1 MINGGLKDR
10 RYETPDWRSFLAHAK
25 IQPEML
31 INPAWFAAGGVCAAS
46 GTFAWGAAA
55 PWSQLFGP
63 TIRHVSDDTSIAI
76 TFDDGPNPTVTPK
89 LLDLFDRYNAKATF
103 FLIGKYVRACPA
115 LAKEIAE
122 RGHVIGNHTE
132 THPALTFLSSKQIE
146 NELNRCDDAIL
157 AATGKKPAW
166 MRPPFGYR
174 NPMLDAIVRR
184 RGGAGVAMWS
194 KAARDWRTQ
203 SPEPVIQ
210 RLRRVRG
217 GDIVLL
223 HDGDHR
229 VFEGGRQHVLR
240 ALEYWLP
247 RWKNAGLHFVKL
259 DGTHYNDQAA

>member
-1 MINGGLKDR
+1 M
-10 RYETPDWRSFLAHAK
+10 A
-25 IQPEML
+25 
-31 INPAWFAAGGVCAAS
+31 INPGWFAAGGVCAAS

-63 TIRHVSDDTSIAI
+63 TIRRISDASSIAI

-103 FLIGKYVRACPA
+103 FLIGKHLRSCPT

-122 RGHVIGNHTE
+122 RGHAIGNHTE
-132 THPALTFLSSKQIE
+132 THPALTFLSSQQME
-146 NELNRCDDAIL
+146 NELNRCDDAIIS
-157 AATGKKPAW
+157 ATGKKPAW

-174 NPMLDAIVRR
+174 SPMLDGVVRR

-194 KAARDWRTQ
+194 KAVRDWRTQ

-210 RLRRVRG
+210 RLRRVRS

-223 HDGDHR
+223 HDGDYR
-229 VFEGGRQHVLR
+229 VLEGHRQHVLR

-247 RWKNAGLHFVKL
+247 RWNDAGLRFVKL
-259 DGTHYNDQAA
+259 DDTHYNDQAA